1 MLTKNKI
8 SNKLGVGLIA
18 VLMICCAFPF
28 LENDDTVALTGNS
41 EGMSLNTESEVI
53 YVSGTPNSTTLTVS
67 TTLSGVDVSQA
78 VWTVKDLDDGTD
90 CVSLSATS
98 GSTTTVSAVAFTDG
112 ASVKTVEVVA
122 TVGANYASAVIVIYP
137 NTTDTAQVFHFYV
150 KIDESVLTTSRTPQA
165 VDELDSIKAGMWV
178 SVAKTDFEA
187 DSNNANAN
195 WNAMNAFK
203 WYCSTHSW
211 NCDIGSMGWINTVLG
226 LGTYE
231 GDNGAWIYWAQYH
244 ANGDGWVFNN
254 TTMAYITSVGSC
266 YIGLIF
272 WSSPDA
278 DTMPTF
284 PGYPKN

>member
-1 MLTKNKI
+1 MLTKNKV

-90 CVSLSATS
+90 CVSLSVTS

-122 TVGANYASAVIVIYP
+122 TVGTNYASAVIVVYP

-150 KIDESVLTTSRTPQA
+150 KIDESALQQISDSPQA
-165 VDELDSIKAGMWV
+165 VAELDSIKAGMWI

-187 DSNNANAN
+187 SNTST
-195 WNAMNAFK
+195 WNAMNAFI
-203 WYCSTHSW
+203 WYCATHNW
-211 NCDIGSMGWINTVLG
+211 DCHIGSTGWIDKVLG

-231 GDNGAWIYWAQYH
+231 GENDAWIYWAQYH
-244 ANGDGWVFNN
+244 ANGNEWVFNN

-284 PGYPKN
+284 PSYPTN